1 MIIANQKCFNV
12 TPEQNDI
19 EDQRSA
25 VETDNMDLGDFKK
38 SEVSN
43 THDDGTCK
51 KDYYRRMSCVKEVR
65 PITITE
71 NLEWENTT
79 CIQRSSWWIA
89 TCIQILTLTILSL
102 RTDRLLEWNEY
113 LKQHWKHYSGN
124 YWL

>member
-1 MIIANQKCFNV
+1 M